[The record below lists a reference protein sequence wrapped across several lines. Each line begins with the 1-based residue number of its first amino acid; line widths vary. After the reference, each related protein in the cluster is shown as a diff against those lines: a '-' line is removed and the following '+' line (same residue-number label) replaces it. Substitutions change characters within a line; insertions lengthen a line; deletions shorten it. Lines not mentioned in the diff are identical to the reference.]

1 MATKSVRIPKT
12 KTSRPKKN
20 GKTAETVKAHHTAKV
35 GKIKGKKPVN
45 SKSNYGV
52 N

>member
-1 MATKSVRIPKT
+1 MTTKHVKIAKP

-20 GKTAETVKAHHTAKV
+20 GKAPVTVKAHHTAKV
-35 GKIKGKKPVN
+35 AKIKGKKPVN
-45 SKSNYGV
+45 TKSNYGV

>member
-1 MATKSVRIPKT
+1 MTTKTVKIAKT

-20 GKTAETVKAHHTAKV
+20 GKASETVKPHHTAKV
-35 GKIKGKKPVN
+35 AKIKGKKPVN